1 MSSAE
6 KKEINLKDALKDAA
20 MLSAPSFP
28 DFAEVYRKAEQ
39 RPQKIRRFAF
49 VTAVTAIAAAA
60 SFWIGIAWNN
70 RSSSDIALI
79 DSWTVS
85 AAPVEV
91 SVSTTQGV
99 QNQVVLTSNQTNPVN
114 LFVQDL
120 WESSAGTGL

>member
-6 KKEINLKDALKDAA
+6 KKEINLRDALKDAA
-20 MLSAPSFP
+20 MSSAPSFP
-28 DFAEVYRKAEQ
+28 DFADVYRKAEQ
-39 RPQKIRRFAF
+39 RPQKVRRIAFAA
-49 VTAVTAIAAAA
+49 AVTAIAAAA

-70 RSSSDIALI
+70 QSSRDIALI

-85 AAPVEV
+85 AAPVAV
-91 SVSTTQGV
+91 SVSTTQGA